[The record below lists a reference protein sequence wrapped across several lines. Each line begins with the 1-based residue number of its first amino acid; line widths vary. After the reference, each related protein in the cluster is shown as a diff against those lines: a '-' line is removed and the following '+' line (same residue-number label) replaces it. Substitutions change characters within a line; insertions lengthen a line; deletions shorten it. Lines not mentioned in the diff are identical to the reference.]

1 MLETIRFFFDPPITA
16 DPEQSTAKLA
26 WVVRLRWVA
35 IGAQILSIL
44 PALEYELLEADE
56 LPLFATVV
64 ATLAAL
70 NVGTWIALRR
80 GLQGTPRH
88 LLVQLAA
95 DILGLSA
102 LLILTGGAW
111 NPMVPILLVH
121 SVLGALLLEGRL
133 GLLFFGLLLV
143 CLGLIQY
150 HGRIPAGLA
159 GAIVPPNILFPAQ
172 IVVALVFWI
181 LTAWLSRTLDSLKSW
196 FVDAQARKTRI
207 DRLRAVGALAA
218 GLSHEF
224 ATPLNTAQLRLKRL
238 ARQHAL
244 ESDPDLATAR
254 EELDR
259 CGAILRHMAGSQ
271 LQPDRLALE
280 VVDLD
285 AIARQVYQSVASV
298 HEGATIRF
306 LSDGRGPKR
315 VLVPPVAFSQAL
327 INLVD
332 NAIESGGPEGEVEIV
347 VQRTGA
353 RAELA
358 VQDRGSGWPEVVRRH
373 LGEPFVT
380 TKPQGVGL
388 GLYYVHSLSEA
399 IGAEL
404 SLADREF
411 GGAVARI
418 SLPIVAATA
427 QGETRAVGQPATP
440 SATSAPAA
448 ANEWSPQHG

>member
-1 MLETIRFFFDPPITA
+1 MFEAIRSFFDPPITA

-35 IGAQILSIL
+35 LAAQLLSIV
-44 PALEYELLEADE
+44 PALEYRMLEAE
-56 LPLFATVV
+56 MLPLFVTVV
-64 ATLAAL
+64 ATLTAL
-70 NVGTWIALRR
+70 NIGTWIGLRR
-80 GLQGTPRH
+80 GLRGTPGH
-88 LLVQLAA
+88 LLAQLAA

-133 GLLFFGLLLV
+133 GLVFFGLLLV

-150 HGRIPAGLA
+150 NGRIPAGLA
-159 GAIVPPNILFPAQ
+159 GAIVPANILFPAQ

-181 LTAWLSRTLDSLKSW
+181 LTAWLSRTLDNLKGW
-196 FVDAQARKTRI
+196 FVEAQQRKTRI

-224 ATPLNTAQLRLKRL
+224 ATPLNTAQLRLARVG
-238 ARQHAL
+238 RQHGL
-244 ESDPDLATAR
+244 ESDPDLRTAI
-254 EELDR
+254 EELER
-259 CGAILRHMAGSQ
+259 CGDILRHMAGSQ

-285 AIARQVYQSVASV
+285 AIARQVCQSVASV
-298 HEGATIRF
+298 HEEATIRF
-306 LSDGRGPKR
+306 LTDGRGPKR
-315 VLVPPVAFSQAL
+315 VLVPTVAFSQAL

-332 NAIESGGPEGEVEIV
+332 NAVESGGRQSEVEVV
-347 VQRTGA
+347 VQRTGM

-380 TKPQGVGL
+380 TKPEGVGL

-404 SLADREF
+404 TLGDREF

-418 SLPIVAATA
+418 SLPIVGVAAQSDNRAAT
-427 QGETRAVGQPATP
+427 TTD
-440 SATSAPAA
+440 TT
-448 ANEWSPQHG
+448 EWSTQNG

>member
-1 MLETIRFFFDPPITA
+1 MFETIRSFFAPPITA

-35 IGAQILSIL
+35 ISAQVLTIL
-44 PALEYELLEADE
+44 PALEFALLERE
-56 LPLFATVV
+56 MLPLFVAVV
-64 ATLAAL
+64 AALAFL
-70 NVGTWIALRR
+70 NVATWIGLRR
-80 GLQGTPRH
+80 GIHGSPRH
-88 LLVQLAA
+88 LLVQLGA
-95 DILGLSA
+95 DILALSA

-121 SVLGALLLEGRL
+121 LVLGALLLEGRL

-143 CLGLIQY
+143 CLVLIQLY
-150 HGRIPAGLA
+150 GHVPPGLA
-159 GAIVPPNILFPAQ
+159 GTLVPGNILFPAQ
-172 IVVALVFWI
+172 IVIALVFWI

-196 FVDAQARKTRI
+196 FGEAQERKRRI

-224 ATPLNTAQLRLKRL
+224 ATPLNTAQLKLTRLRR
-238 ARQHAL
+238 ARGL
-244 ESDPDLATAR
+244 EDDDDLQTAI

-259 CGAILRHMAGSQ
+259 CGDILRHMAGSQ

-280 VVDLD
+280 KVDLD
-285 AIARQVYQSVASV
+285 ALVRQVVQSVSAV
-298 HEGATIRF
+298 HDEATIRF

-315 VLVPPVAFSQAL
+315 VLVPTVAFSQAL

-332 NAIESGGPEGEVEIV
+332 NSIESGGPAGEIEIV
-347 VQRTGA
+347 VTRTGP

-380 TKPQGVGL
+380 TKPEGIGL
-388 GLYYVHSLSEA
+388 GLYYVHSLVAA

-404 SLADREF
+404 PLEDREF
-411 GGAVARI
+411 GGARARI
-418 SLPIVAATA
+418 SLPLVPTTSSAESSGHVTA
-427 QGETRAVGQPATP
+427 E
-440 SATSAPAA
+440 AP
-448 ANEWSPQHG
+448 EWRQENG

>member
-1 MLETIRFFFDPPITA
+1 MLDTIRSFFDPPITA

-35 IGAQILSIL
+35 LGAQLLSIL
-44 PALEYELLEADE
+44 PALEFELLERE
-56 LPLFATVV
+56 MLPLFVTVV
-64 ATLAAL
+64 ATLSTL
-70 NVGTWIALRR
+70 NVGTWI
-80 GLQGTPRH
+80 GLQRGIRGTPGH
-88 LLVQLAA
+88 LFVQLSA

-133 GLLFFGLLLV
+133 GLAFFGLLLG
-143 CLGLIQY
+143 CLGLIQFN
-150 HGRIPAGLA
+150 GRIPPGLS
-159 GAIVPPNILFPAQ
+159 GARVPANILFPAQ

-181 LTAWLSRTLDSLKSW
+181 LTTWLSRTLDNLKGW
-196 FVDAQARKTRI
+196 FVDAQQRKTRI

-224 ATPLNTAQLRLKRL
+224 ATPLNTAQLRLARVG
-238 ARQHAL
+238 RQHGL
-244 ESDPDLATAR
+244 EADPDLRTAI
-254 EELDR
+254 EELER
-259 CGAILRHMAGSQ
+259 CGDILHHMAGSQ
-271 LQPDRLALE
+271 LKPDRLALE

-285 AIARQVYQSVASV
+285 AIARQVCKSVASV
-298 HEGATIRF
+298 HEEATIRF

-332 NAIESGGPEGEVEIV
+332 NAVESGGPEGEVEIV
-347 VQRTGA
+347 VQRTGM

-380 TKPQGVGL
+380 TKPEGVGL

-404 SLADREF
+404 TLGDREF

-418 SLPIVAATA
+418 SLPIVSGTTP
-427 QGETRAVGQPATP
+427 GESRMPASP
-440 SATSAPAA
+440 TSA
-448 ANEWSPQHG
+448 EWSNPHG